1 MTDSQKTF
9 DEIKSFNKEQITIL
23 IAQVLTHAEKL
34 CVASG
39 DNPELSVND
48 RTLADMALDYLRQ
61 NSKQILEQFTKQSIE
76 MLAGEKIVKESD
88 SESLTLSLVDDD
100 TLEEMITIGQLTGK
114 IQDHYDLRLKAIKR
128 GLVRLGKN
136 LDFQPEPEAFTPKK
150 LALILHEYL
159 GSSEL
164 PLDSKKY
171 FYDAFSEIANL
182 ELGTLYDGVLALL
195 QDHDVITESENP
207 ASANFKVIYQYRQS
221 HGHPGTPAISAS
233 PSAAQVDFTPDGAA
247 QAGGYF
253 GAASGP
259 AYMPAGYAP
268 AGFTTGGLQPVIT
281 PPGGATGYP
290 AMMPSR
296 LTPVAASAINPAL
309 FADSETSRTLY
320 SFLSN
325 PGQPLTT
332 SAGVPLPTVDSR
344 ELLKLLS
351 NLQNLNNLELAESAL
366 ENPSAISQQI
376 NQTIANKTRE
386 WAKQVSGPERNVIEL
401 VNNLFVAILE
411 DPNMVDPVKVQ
422 IGRLQIP
429 YIKVALLDITLLK
442 ETAHPARLLLNE
454 LSLHG
459 ATINEREDPLYV
471 VIREIIQNVLANF
484 EINLNVFA
492 ENLLKLRKA
501 VQTEQKQLEPIEIKT
516 RGKAESQ
523 AKLLHAKKQ
532 IVSRLRRYLKGK
544 KLPKE
549 LHGLVLKG
557 FAPLFL
563 AIYRRDGETSPRW
576 EETTGLFR
584 QIIESVQPRESLY
597 QLSVI
602 VKRSA
607 ELIKKTQQSLQQ
619 ANLRLDSTDLI
630 KGLKKLYQKRAD
642 EFDLLKPDD
651 PDTIEPDAP
660 DPLDLEDQSELA
672 IDTIQV
678 NQPSSEELLSRLP
691 GQLQTGTWCEVYL
704 GRDKP
709 PRRLKVSSILP
720 DTAQLVFV
728 DGTGQ
733 QAEIKD
739 IVEFLDEL
747 DCEQSRILM
756 EENLFDKALSA
767 VISNMNLMRAA
778 S

>member
-1 MTDSQKTF
+1 MTDSKKTF
-9 DEIKSFNKEQITIL
+9 DEIKSFSKDQIAVL

-34 CVASG
+34 CIASG
-39 DNPELSVND
+39 NNSELSVDD
-48 RTLADMALDYLRQ
+48 RALADTTRDYLRQ
-61 NSKQILEQFTKQSIE
+61 NSKQILDLFTEQSIE
-76 MLAGEKIVKESD
+76 LLAGEKIVKESGA
-88 SESLTLSLVDDD
+88 ESLTLSLVDDD
-100 TLEEMITIGQLTGK
+100 TLEEMITIGELTGK
-114 IQDHYDLRLKAIKR
+114 VQDHYDLRLKAIKR

-136 LDFQPEPEAFTPKK
+136 LDFEPEPEAFTPKK

-159 GSSEL
+159 GDSEL
-164 PLDSKKY
+164 PLTGKKY
-171 FYDAFSEIANL
+171 LYDAFAEIAGL

-195 QDHDVITESENP
+195 QDHGVITESENP

-221 HGHPGTPAISAS
+221 QGNAGVAPAGAPPSTPGG
-233 PSAAQVDFTPDGAA
+233 AQ
-247 QAGGYF
+247 
-253 GAASGP
+253 SGP
-259 AYMPAGYAP
+259 AYAPGYSQDAGLH
-268 AGFTTGGLQPVIT
+268 AGPTAGGLQPVFT
-281 PPGGATGYP
+281 PPGGAAGYP
-290 AMMPSR
+290 PPMMPAR
-296 LTPVAASAINPAL
+296 LAPVAASAINPAL
-309 FADSETSRTLY
+309 FADSETSRALY

-325 PGQPLTT
+325 PGQSVTT
-332 SAGVPLPTVDSR
+332 SAGVPLPSVDSR

-351 NLQNLNNLELAESAL
+351 NLQNLNNQDLAESAL

-376 NQTIANKTRE
+376 NQTITDKTRE

-429 YIKVALLDITLLK
+429 YIKAALLDITLLK

-459 ATINEREDPLYV
+459 ATINDREDPLYV
-471 VIREIIQNVLANF
+471 LIREIVQNVLENF
-484 EINLNVFA
+484 ETNLNIFS

-501 VQTEQKQLEPIEIKT
+501 VQTEQKQLETVEKTT

-544 KLPKE
+544 SLPKE

-563 AIYRRDGETSPRW
+563 AIYRRDGETSPHW
-576 EETTGLFR
+576 EETTNLFR

-602 VKRSA
+602 VKRSG
-607 ELIKKTQQSLQQ
+607 ELIKKTQQNLQQ
-619 ANLRLDSTDLI
+619 ANLRLDSIDLI
-630 KGLKKLYQKRAD
+630 KGLKKLYQERAD

-651 PDTIEPDAP
+651 PDAIEPDAP
-660 DPLDLEDQSELA
+660 DPLELEDQNELA
-672 IDTIQV
+672 IDTIQI
-678 NQPSSEELLSRLP
+678 NQPSPEELLARLP

-720 DTAQLVFV
+720 DTSQLVFV

-767 VISNMNLMRAA
+767 VISNMNLMRATA
-778 S
+778 